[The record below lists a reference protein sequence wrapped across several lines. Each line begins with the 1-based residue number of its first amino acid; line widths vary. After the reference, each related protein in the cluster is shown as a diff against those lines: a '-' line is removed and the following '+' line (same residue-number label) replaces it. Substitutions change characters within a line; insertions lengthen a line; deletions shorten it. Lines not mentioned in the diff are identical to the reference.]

1 MNSWFLFQMK
11 SVVDRFLIHFESVC
25 SACGILTIP
34 CFTISPQA
42 GMHIYSR
49 ASAKGKRVQVSA
61 ILLTLLSTVFANVA
75 NMFNIIV
82 SIEAKYIADQLKCPQ
97 SNMGAK
103 NHGVVMPDA
112 NIDST
117 VNALVGAGFGAAG
130 QRCMALSTVVFVGD
144 SKPW

>member
-1 MNSWFLFQMK
+1 MK